1 MSPSAQ
7 SSEARRFLYAVKV
20 AELRSAGQ
28 MRTSAPTWFVLASLY
43 IRSNMLS
50 ISSRPNCFA
59 SAVLL
64 FLFISPAIGSNR
76 SSEPKWIRV
85 SSAHFAILTD
95 ASEKKGREI
104 SLRLEQM
111 RNIFSQLFLKNK
123 LMLPE
128 PLDVIALQSDE
139 EYIRVA
145 PLRQGQPISA
155 PGFFLPGDD
164 RNYIVLDLA
173 AEDSW
178 RAVSHD
184 FARLLLNFN
193 YPPTQDWFDEGFA
206 QYFSSLRL
214 GDNQAQVG
222 SDPTQRLPWNHALP
236 GHPSADAN
244 SPKSFTE
251 LLGRPWLP
259 MQDLFAMRPGTSGYP
274 PMFYAQSWIVM
285 HYLLHQSK
293 LSDAGAYFGLVQIR
307 KVPIEQAIQQA
318 FGMSAAQFGQAVQD
332 YFHSFPPAS
341 QAQPKPGATGAGGQ
355 LTQFPPP
362 LGPLD
367 VGGSVQEVPD
377 AQAQALVAEMSVRL
391 PEHRDQAEKNLETII
406 ADPKTDNVIAHRALA
421 WTRMERK
428 EFDQANEELARAREL
443 DAKDMWTHYYLAL
456 VKFRAAQLEQKPIEG
471 VSNMIQDLV
480 FVVDKEPDLA
490 EAHNMLAMAR
500 LQGGGV
506 HSATEAIKVAI
517 QLSPRSDQYLL
528 NLAQIDLAG
537 KKWDD
542 ATPLLERLK
551 DNSNTKIAQAARK
564 NLDDLPTLKKYG
576 VLPEQK
582 ASRMDPAAAVSSVPE
597 HDADDASSAQGEAAP
612 AEPVPDRRKVQFVRG
627 RLVKVDCSQNPGAI
641 LTVRTNSRTL
651 RLRTDNYKSLLLV
664 GADEFS
670 CDWTDRAVIAN
681 YKAGGK
687 ADGDLVSVEVQ

>member
-1 MSPSAQ
+1 MPRIRLL
-7 SSEARRFLYAVKV
+7 ARCLFL
-20 AELRSAGQ
+20 
-28 MRTSAPTWFVLASLY
+28 
-43 IRSNMLS
+43 
-50 ISSRPNCFA
+50 
-59 SAVLL
+59 AVL
-64 FLFISPAIGSNR
+64 FSVPASSVASTRN
-76 SSEPKWIRV
+76 SEPRWIRV
-85 SSAHFAILTD
+85 SSAHFSVLTD
-95 ASEKKGREI
+95 ANEKKGREI

-111 RNIFSQLFLKNK
+111 RDIFSQLFLKAR
-123 LMLPE
+123 LQLPE

-145 PLRQGQPISA
+145 PLRQGQPVSA
-155 PGFFLPGDD
+155 PGFFLHGDD

-178 RAVSHD
+178 RAIAHD
-184 FARLLLNFN
+184 LARLLLNFN
-193 YPPTQDWFDEGFA
+193 YPPTQEWFDEGFA

-222 SDPTQRLPWNHALP
+222 GDPTQSLPWSHALP
-236 GHPSADAN
+236 GQSSADAN
-244 SPKSFTE
+244 LPKSFTE
-251 LLGRPWLP
+251 LLNRPWLP
-259 MQDLFAMRPGTSGYP
+259 MPELFTMRPVGAGYP

-285 HYLLHQSK
+285 HYLLHQNK

-307 KVPIEQAIQQA
+307 KIPVEQAIQQA
-318 FGMSAAQFGQAVQD
+318 FGVSAAQFEEGIKD
-332 YFHSFPPAS
+332 YFHRFPPSAA
-341 QAQPKPGATGAGGQ
+341 AQPKPGATSSGGQ
-355 LTQFPPP
+355 LSQFPP

-367 VGGSVQEVPD
+367 VAGSVQDVVD

-391 PEHRDQAEKNLETII
+391 PEHRDQGEKTLATII

-421 WTRMERK
+421 WVRMEKK
-428 EFDQANEELARAREL
+428 EFDQADEELARAREL
-443 DAKDMWTHYYLAL
+443 DGKDTWTHYYLAL
-456 VKFRAAQLEQKPIEG
+456 VKFRAAQLGQKPIEG

-490 EAHNMLAMAR
+490 EAHNMLALAR

-506 HSATEAIKVAI
+506 HSATEAIRVAI
-517 QLSPRSDQYLL
+517 QLSPRNEQYVL

-551 DNSNTKIAQAARK
+551 DSSNPRIAQTARK
-564 NLDDLPTLKKYG
+564 NLEDLPTLKKYG
-576 VLPEQK
+576 VLPQQSQSQ
-582 ASRMDPAAAVSSVPE
+582 AGPANPAQTAPRTATDS
-597 HDADDASSAQGEAAP
+597 DADDASSAQNEAVP
-612 AEPVPDRRKVQFVRG
+612 SEPVPDRRKVQFVRG
-627 RLVKVDCSQNPGAI
+627 KLMKVDCSQGPAAI
-641 LTVRTNSRTL
+641 LTVRTSSRTM

-670 CDWTDRAVIAN
+670 CDWTDRAVVAN

>member
-1 MSPSAQ
+1 
-7 SSEARRFLYAVKV
+7 
-20 AELRSAGQ
+20 
-28 MRTSAPTWFVLASLY
+28 
-43 IRSNMLS
+43 MLS
-50 ISSRPNCFA
+50 ISSHPRWIL
-59 SAVLL
+59 SAVFLL
-64 FLFISPAIGSNR
+64 AFATFSVGSTR
-76 SSEPKWIRV
+76 DSKPKWIRI
-85 SSAHFAILTD
+85 SSAHFSILTD
-95 ASEKKGREI
+95 ASDKKGRET

-111 RNIFSQLFLKNK
+111 RGIFSQLFLKSK
-123 LMLPE
+123 LQLPE

-145 PLRQGQPISA
+145 PVRQGQPISA

-178 RAVSHD
+178 RAISHD
-184 FARLLLNFN
+184 CARLLLNFN
-193 YPPTQDWFDEGFA
+193 YPPTQNWFDEGFA

-222 SDPTQRLPWNHALP
+222 GDPTQSLPWNHALP
-236 GHPSADAN
+236 GQLPADPN
-244 SPKSFTE
+244 PVKSFTE

-259 MQDLFAMRPGTSGYP
+259 MPELFAMRPSSSGYP

-285 HYLLHQSK
+285 HYLLHQNK

-307 KVPIEQAIQQA
+307 KVPVEPAIQQA
-318 FGMSAAQFGQAVQD
+318 FGMSAAQLEQAVKD
-332 YFHSFPPAS
+332 YFHSFPPS
-341 QAQPKPGATGAGGQ
+341 SPTPPKPGEASSGGQ
-355 LTQFPPP
+355 LSQVPQP

-367 VGGSVQEVPD
+367 VAASVQDVVD
-377 AQAQALVAEMSVRL
+377 AQAEALVAEMAVRL
-391 PEHRDQAEKNLETII
+391 PGHRDQGEKDLETLI

-421 WTRMERK
+421 WVRMERK
-428 EFDQANEELARAREL
+428 EFDQADEELARAREL
-443 DAKDMWTHYYLAL
+443 DSKDTWTHYYLAL
-456 VKFRAAQLEQKPIEG
+456 AKFRAAQSGQKPMEG
-471 VSNMIQDLV
+471 ISNMIQDLV
-480 FVVDKEPDLA
+480 FVVDKEPDFA
-490 EAHNMLAMAR
+490 EAYNMLALAR

-517 QLSPRSDQYLL
+517 QLSPRSEQYLL

-551 DNSNTKIAQAARK
+551 DSSNPKIAQTAAK
-564 NLDDLPTLKKYG
+564 SLQDLPTLKKYG
-576 VLPEQK
+576 VLPEQR
-582 ASRMDPAAAVSSVPE
+582 AAQPGPVNPAQTVPQAAAGREVE
-597 HDADDASSAQGEAAP
+597 DANSGQGEP
-612 AEPVPDRRKVQFVRG
+612 TPPEPVLDRRKVQFVRG
-627 RLVKVDCSQNPGAI
+627 KLIKVDCSQNPAAI
-641 LTVRTNSRTL
+641 LTVRTNSRVMK
-651 RLRTDNYKSLLLV
+651 LRTDNYKSLLLV

>member
-1 MSPSAQ
+1 MPRIRLL
-7 SSEARRFLYAVKV
+7 ARCLFL
-20 AELRSAGQ
+20 
-28 MRTSAPTWFVLASLY
+28 
-43 IRSNMLS
+43 
-50 ISSRPNCFA
+50 
-59 SAVLL
+59 AVLFSL
-64 FLFISPAIGSNR
+64 PAASVASTRN
-76 SSEPKWIRV
+76 SEPKWIRV
-85 SSAHFAILTD
+85 SSAHFSVLTD
-95 ASEKKGREI
+95 ANEKKGREI
-104 SLRLEQM
+104 SLQLEQM
-111 RNIFSQLFLKNK
+111 RDIFSQLFLKAK
-123 LMLPE
+123 LQLPE

-155 PGFFLPGDD
+155 PGFFLHGDD
-164 RNYIVLDLA
+164 RNYVVLDLA

-178 RAVSHD
+178 RAISHD
-184 FARLLLNFN
+184 LARLLLNFN
-193 YPPTQDWFDEGFA
+193 YPPTQEWFDEGFA

-222 SDPTQRLPWNHALP
+222 GDPIQSLPWSHTLP
-236 GHPSADAN
+236 GQSSADAN
-244 SPKSFTE
+244 LPKSFTE
-251 LLGRPWLP
+251 LLNRPWLP
-259 MQDLFAMRPGTSGYP
+259 MPELFTMRPGGAGYP

-285 HYLLHQSK
+285 HYLLHQNK

-307 KVPIEQAIQQA
+307 KVPVEQAIQQA
-318 FGMSAAQFGQAVQD
+318 FGVSAAQFEETVKD
-332 YFHSFPPAS
+332 YFHWFPPSAT
-341 QAQPKPGATGAGGQ
+341 AQPKPGATSSGGQ
-355 LTQFPPP
+355 LSQFPA

-367 VGGSVQEVPD
+367 VAGSVQDVVN

-391 PEHRDQAEKNLETII
+391 PEHRDQGEKTLETII

-421 WTRMERK
+421 WVRMEKK
-428 EFDQANEELARAREL
+428 EFDQADEELARAREL
-443 DAKDMWTHYYLAL
+443 DGKDTWTHYYLAL
-456 VKFRAAQLEQKPIEG
+456 VKFRAAQLGQKPIEG

-490 EAHNMLAMAR
+490 EAHNMLALAR

-517 QLSPRSDQYLL
+517 QLSPRNEQYVL

-551 DNSNTKIAQAARK
+551 DSSNPHIAQTARK
-564 NLDDLPTLKKYG
+564 NLEDLPTLKKYG
-576 VLPEQK
+576 VLPQQSQSQ
-582 ASRMDPAAAVSSVPE
+582 AGPANPAQTAPRTAPDS
-597 HDADDASSAQGEAAP
+597 DADDASSAQNEAVP
-612 AEPVPDRRKVQFVRG
+612 SEPEPDRRKVQFVRG
-627 RLVKVDCSQNPGAI
+627 KLMKVDCSQNPAAI
-641 LTVRTNSRTL
+641 LTIRTNSRTM

-670 CDWTDRAVIAN
+670 CDWTDRAVVAN

>member
-1 MSPSAQ
+1 MPRIRLL
-7 SSEARRFLYAVKV
+7 ARCLFL
-20 AELRSAGQ
+20 
-28 MRTSAPTWFVLASLY
+28 
-43 IRSNMLS
+43 
-50 ISSRPNCFA
+50 
-59 SAVLL
+59 AVLL
-64 FLFISPAIGSNR
+64 FSVPASSVASTRN
-76 SSEPKWIRV
+76 SEPKWIRV
-85 SSAHFAILTD
+85 SSAHFSVLTD
-95 ASEKKGREI
+95 TNEKKGREI

-111 RNIFSQLFLKNK
+111 RDIFSQLFLKGK
-123 LMLPE
+123 LQLPE

-155 PGFFLPGDD
+155 PGFFLHGDD

-178 RAVSHD
+178 RAISHD
-184 FARLLLNFN
+184 LARLLLSFN
-193 YPPTQDWFDEGFA
+193 YPPTQEWFDEGFA

-222 SDPTQRLPWNHALP
+222 GDPTQSLPWSHALP
-236 GHPSADAN
+236 GQSSADAN
-244 SPKSFTE
+244 LPKSFTE
-251 LLGRPWLP
+251 LLNRPWLP
-259 MQDLFAMRPGTSGYP
+259 MPELFTMRPGGAGYP

-285 HYLLHQSK
+285 HYLLHQNK

-307 KVPIEQAIQQA
+307 KVPVEQAIQQA
-318 FGMSAAQFGQAVQD
+318 FGVSAAQFEEAVKD
-332 YFHSFPPAS
+332 YFHRFPPSAA
-341 QAQPKPGATGAGGQ
+341 AQPKPGATSSGAQ
-355 LTQFPPP
+355 LSQFPP

-367 VGGSVQEVPD
+367 VAGSVQDVVD

-391 PEHRDQAEKNLETII
+391 PEHRDQGEKTLETII
-406 ADPKTDNVIAHRALA
+406 ADPKADNVIAHRALA
-421 WTRMERK
+421 WVRMEKK
-428 EFDQANEELARAREL
+428 EFEQADEELARAREL
-443 DAKDMWTHYYLAL
+443 DGKDTWTHYYLAL
-456 VKFRAAQLEQKPIEG
+456 VKFRAAQLGQRPIEG

-490 EAHNMLAMAR
+490 EAHNMLALAR

-517 QLSPRSDQYLL
+517 QLSPRNEQYVL

-551 DNSNTKIAQAARK
+551 DSSNPHIAQTARK
-564 NLDDLPTLKKYG
+564 NLEDLPTLKKYG
-576 VLPEQK
+576 VLPQQSQSQ
-582 ASRMDPAAAVSSVPE
+582 AGPANPAQTAPRTATDS
-597 HDADDASSAQGEAAP
+597 DADDASSAQNEAVP
-612 AEPVPDRRKVQFVRG
+612 SEPVPDRRKVQFVRG
-627 RLVKVDCSQNPGAI
+627 KLMKVDCSQNPAAI
-641 LTVRTNSRTL
+641 LTVRTSSRTM
-651 RLRTDNYKSLLLV
+651 RLRTDDYKSLLLV

-670 CDWTDRAVIAN
+670 CDWTDRAVVAN

>member
-1 MSPSAQ
+1 MPRIRLL
-7 SSEARRFLYAVKV
+7 ARCLFL
-20 AELRSAGQ
+20 
-28 MRTSAPTWFVLASLY
+28 
-43 IRSNMLS
+43 
-50 ISSRPNCFA
+50 
-59 SAVLL
+59 AVLL
-64 FLFISPAIGSNR
+64 FSVPASSVASTRN
-76 SSEPKWIRV
+76 SEPKWIRV
-85 SSAHFAILTD
+85 SSAHFSVLTD
-95 ASEKKGREI
+95 TNEKKGREI

-111 RNIFSQLFLKNK
+111 RDIFSQLFLKGK
-123 LMLPE
+123 LQLPE

-155 PGFFLPGDD
+155 PGFFLHGDD

-178 RAVSHD
+178 RAISHD
-184 FARLLLNFN
+184 LARLLLNFN
-193 YPPTQDWFDEGFA
+193 YPPTQEWFDEGFA

-222 SDPTQRLPWNHALP
+222 GDPTRSLPWSHALP
-236 GHPSADAN
+236 GQSSADAN
-244 SPKSFTE
+244 PPKSFTE
-251 LLGRPWLP
+251 LLNRPWLP
-259 MQDLFAMRPGTSGYP
+259 MPELFTMRPGGAGSP

-285 HYLLHQSK
+285 HYLLHQNK

-307 KVPIEQAIQQA
+307 KVPVEQAIQQA
-318 FGMSAAQFGQAVQD
+318 FGVSAAQFEEAVKD
-332 YFHSFPPAS
+332 YFHRFPPSAA
-341 QAQPKPGATGAGGQ
+341 AQPKPGATSSGAQ
-355 LTQFPPP
+355 LSQFPA

-367 VGGSVQEVPD
+367 VAGSVQDVVD

-391 PEHRDQAEKNLETII
+391 PEHRDQGEKTLETII
-406 ADPKTDNVIAHRALA
+406 ADPKADNVIAHRALA
-421 WTRMERK
+421 WVRMEKK
-428 EFDQANEELARAREL
+428 EFDQADEELARAREL
-443 DAKDMWTHYYLAL
+443 DGKDTWTHYYLAL
-456 VKFRAAQLEQKPIEG
+456 VKFRAAQLGQRPIEG

-490 EAHNMLAMAR
+490 EAHNMLALAR

-517 QLSPRSDQYLL
+517 QLSPRNEQYVL

-551 DNSNTKIAQAARK
+551 DSSNPHIAQTARK
-564 NLDDLPTLKKYG
+564 NLEDLPTLKKYG
-576 VLPEQK
+576 VLPQQSQSQ
-582 ASRMDPAAAVSSVPE
+582 AGPANPAQTAPRTATDS
-597 HDADDASSAQGEAAP
+597 DADDASSAQNEAVP
-612 AEPVPDRRKVQFVRG
+612 SEPVPDRRKVQFVRG
-627 RLVKVDCSQNPGAI
+627 KLMKVDCSQNPAAI
-641 LTVRTNSRTL
+641 LTVRTSSRTM
-651 RLRTDNYKSLLLV
+651 RLRTDDYKSLLLV

-670 CDWTDRAVIAN
+670 CDWTDRAVVAN

>member
-1 MSPSAQ
+1 MPRICFHP
-7 SSEARRFLYAVKV
+7 RRIL
-20 AELRSAGQ
+20 
-28 MRTSAPTWFVLASLY
+28 P
-43 IRSNMLS
+43 
-50 ISSRPNCFA
+50 
-59 SAVLL
+59 AVLL
-64 FLFISPAIGSNR
+64 FAATTSSVGFTR
-76 SSEPKWIRV
+76 SSEPRWIRV
-85 SSAHFAILTD
+85 SSAHFSILTD
-95 ASEKKGREI
+95 ATEKKGREL

-111 RNIFSQLFLKNK
+111 RDIFSQLFLKTK
-123 LMLPE
+123 LQLPE

-193 YPPTQDWFDEGFA
+193 YPPTQAWFDEGFA

-214 GDNQAQVG
+214 SDNQAQVG
-222 SDPTQRLPWNHALP
+222 GDPTQSLPWNHALQ
-236 GHPSADAN
+236 GQADAN
-244 SPKSFTE
+244 PAKSFTE

-259 MQDLFAMRPGTSGYP
+259 MPELFTMRPGPTGYP

-285 HYLLHQSK
+285 HYLLHQNK

-307 KVPIEQAIQQA
+307 KVPVEEAIQQA
-318 FGMSAAQFGQAVQD
+318 FGMSATQFEQAVND
-332 YFHSFPPAS
+332 YFHSFPPS
-341 QAQPKPGATGAGGQ
+341 LPAQPNPGAASSGRQ
-355 LTQFPPP
+355 LSQFPPP

-367 VGGSVQEVPD
+367 VGGSVLDVVGT
-377 AQAQALVAEMSVRL
+377 QAQALVAEMAVRL
-391 PEHRDQAEKNLETII
+391 PEHRDQSEKNLETII
-406 ADPKTDNVIAHRALA
+406 ADPKTDNATAHRALA
-421 WTRMERK
+421 WVRMERK
-428 EFDQANEELARAREL
+428 EFDQADEELARAREL
-443 DAKDMWTHYYLAL
+443 DSKDTWTHYYLAL
-456 VKFRAAQLEQKPIEG
+456 VKFRAAQSGQKPIEG

-480 FVVDKEPDLA
+480 FVVDKQPDFA
-490 EAHNMLAMAR
+490 EAHNMLALAR

-517 QLSPRSDQYLL
+517 ELSPRSEQYLL
-528 NLAQIDLAG
+528 NWAQIDLAG
-537 KKWDD
+537 KRWDD

-551 DNSNTKIAQAARK
+551 DSSNPKIAQTARK

-576 VLPEQK
+576 VLPEQR
-582 ASRMDPAAAVSSVPE
+582 AAQAGPANLAQTAAQTTAE
-597 HDADDASSAQGEAAP
+597 RDGEDANSGQGEAP
-612 AEPVPDRRKVQFVRG
+612 PPEPVLDRRKVQFVRG
-627 RLVKVDCSQNPGAI
+627 RLMKVDCSLNPAAI
-641 LTVRTNSRTL
+641 LTVRTTSRTM

>member
-1 MSPSAQ
+1 MPSVSFHPRWILSAVFIILSFSIPSA
-7 SSEARRFLYAVKV
+7 
-20 AELRSAGQ
+20 
-28 MRTSAPTWFVLASLY
+28 
-43 IRSNMLS
+43 
-50 ISSRPNCFA
+50 
-59 SAVLL
+59 
-64 FLFISPAIGSNR
+64 GSGR
-76 SSEPKWIRV
+76 DPKIKWIRV
-85 SSAHFAILTD
+85 SSNHFAILTD
-95 ASEKKGREI
+95 ASEKKGRET

-111 RNIFSQLFLKNK
+111 RNIFSQLFLKSK
-123 LMLPE
+123 LQMPE

-155 PGFFLPGDD
+155 PGFFLAGDD

-184 FARLLLNFN
+184 FARLLLNYN
-193 YPPTQDWFDEGFA
+193 YPPTQEWFDEGFA
-206 QYFSSLRL
+206 QYFSSLHL
-214 GDNQAQVG
+214 SDTQAQVG
-222 SDPTQRLPWNHALP
+222 GDPTQSLPWNHALP
-236 GHPSADAN
+236 GQ
-244 SPKSFTE
+244 SFTE

-259 MQDLFAMRPGTSGYP
+259 MPELFAMRPGPSGYP

-285 HYLLHQSK
+285 HYLIHQNK

-307 KVPIEQAIQQA
+307 KVPVDQAIQQA
-318 FGMSAAQFGQAVQD
+318 FGMSAAQFEQAVKD
-332 YFHSFPPAS
+332 YFHSFPPS
-341 QAQPKPGATGAGGQ
+341 PSAQPKAGAASAGGLSQ
-355 LTQFPPP
+355 LPPP

-367 VGGSVQEVPD
+367 VAASVKDVVDPE
-377 AQAQALVAEMSVRL
+377 AHALVAEMAVRL
-391 PEHRDQAEKNLETII
+391 PEHRDQGVKNLEDIV
-406 ADPKTDNVIAHRALA
+406 ADLKTDNVIAHRALA
-421 WTRMERK
+421 WVRMERK
-428 EFDQANEELARAREL
+428 EFDQADEELARAREL
-443 DAKDMWTHYYLAL
+443 DSKDTWTHYYLAL
-456 VKFRAAQLEQKPIEG
+456 SKFRAAQSRQKPIEG

-480 FVVDKEPDLA
+480 FVVDKEPDFA
-490 EAHNMLAMAR
+490 EAHNMLALAR

-506 HSATEAIKVAI
+506 HSAADAIKVAI
-517 QLSPRSDQYLL
+517 PLSPRSEQYLL

-542 ATPLLERLK
+542 ATSLLDRLK
-551 DNSNTKIAQAARK
+551 DSSNPKIAQTARK

-582 ASRMDPAAAVSSVPE
+582 ASQTGPAVSSVPE
-597 HDADDASSAQGEAAP
+597 HDEEASSAQSEAPP

-627 RLVKVDCSQNPGAI
+627 RLIKVDCSQNPGAT

-664 GADEFS
+664 GADDFS

>member
-1 MSPSAQ
+1 MPRIGLL
-7 SSEARRFLYAVKV
+7 ARCLFL
-20 AELRSAGQ
+20 
-28 MRTSAPTWFVLASLY
+28 
-43 IRSNMLS
+43 
-50 ISSRPNCFA
+50 
-59 SAVLL
+59 AVLL
-64 FLFISPAIGSNR
+64 FSVPASSLASTRN
-76 SSEPKWIRV
+76 SEPKWMRV
-85 SSAHFAILTD
+85 SSAHFSVLTD
-95 ASEKKGREI
+95 ANEKKGREI

-111 RNIFSQLFLKNK
+111 RDIFSQLFLKAK
-123 LMLPE
+123 LQLPE

-155 PGFFLPGDD
+155 PGFFLHGDD
-164 RNYIVLDLA
+164 RNYLVLDLA

-178 RAVSHD
+178 RAASHD
-184 FARLLLNFN
+184 LARLLLNFN
-193 YPPTQDWFDEGFA
+193 YPPTQEWFDEGFA

-222 SDPTQRLPWNHALP
+222 GDPTQSLPWSQALP
-236 GHPSADAN
+236 GQSSADAKL
-244 SPKSFTE
+244 PKSFTE
-251 LLGRPWLP
+251 LLNRPWLP
-259 MQDLFAMRPGTSGYP
+259 MPELFRMRPGAAGYP

-285 HYLLHQSK
+285 HYLLHQNK

-307 KVPIEQAIQQA
+307 KVPVEQAIQQA
-318 FGMSAAQFGQAVQD
+318 FGMSAAQFEEAVKD
-332 YFHSFPPAS
+332 YFHRFPPSAV
-341 QAQPKPGATGAGGQ
+341 AQPKPGATSSGGQ
-355 LTQFPPP
+355 LSQFPP

-367 VGGSVQEVPD
+367 VAGSVQDVVD

-391 PEHRDQAEKNLETII
+391 REHRDQGEKTLETII

-421 WTRMERK
+421 WVRMEKK
-428 EFDQANEELARAREL
+428 EFDQADEELARAREL
-443 DAKDMWTHYYLAL
+443 DGKDTWTHYYLAL
-456 VKFRAAQLEQKPIEG
+456 LKFRAAQLGQKPIEG

-490 EAHNMLAMAR
+490 EAHNMLALAR

-506 HSATEAIKVAI
+506 HSATEAIRVAI
-517 QLSPRSDQYLL
+517 QLSPRNEQYVL

-551 DNSNTKIAQAARK
+551 DSSNPDIAQTARK
-564 NLDDLPTLKKYG
+564 NLEDLPTLKKYG
-576 VLPEQK
+576 VLPQQSQSQ
-582 ASRMDPAAAVSSVPE
+582 AGPANPAQTAPRTAPDS
-597 HDADDASSAQGEAAP
+597 DADDASSAQNEAVP
-612 AEPVPDRRKVQFVRG
+612 SEPVPDRRKVQFVRG
-627 RLVKVDCSQNPGAI
+627 KLMKVDCSQNPAAI
-641 LTVRTNSRTL
+641 LTVRTSSRTM
-651 RLRTDNYKSLLLV
+651 RLRTDDYKSLLLV

-670 CDWTDRAVIAN
+670 CDWTDRAVVAN

>member
-1 MSPSAQ
+1 MPSV
-7 SSEARRFLYAVKV
+7 SFHPRWIL
-20 AELRSAGQ
+20 
-28 MRTSAPTWFVLASLY
+28 
-43 IRSNMLS
+43 
-50 ISSRPNCFA
+50 
-59 SAVLL
+59 SAV
-64 FLFISPAIGSNR
+64 FIFALTIPSNGSGR
-76 SSEPKWIRV
+76 DSKIKWIRV
-85 SSAHFAILTD
+85 SSNHFAILTD
-95 ASEKKGREI
+95 ASEKKGRET

-111 RNIFSQLFLKNK
+111 RNIFSQLFLKSK
-123 LMLPE
+123 LQMPE

-155 PGFFLPGDD
+155 PGFFLAGDD

-178 RAVSHD
+178 RAASHD
-184 FARLLLNFN
+184 FARLLLNYN
-193 YPPTQDWFDEGFA
+193 YPPTQEWFDEGFA

-214 GDNQAQVG
+214 SDTQAQVG
-222 SDPTQRLPWNHALP
+222 SDPTQSMPWNHTLP
-236 GHPSADAN
+236 GQ
-244 SPKSFTE
+244 SFTE

-259 MQDLFAMRPGTSGYP
+259 MPELFAMRPGPSGYP

-285 HYLLHQSK
+285 HYLIHQDK

-307 KVPIEQAIQQA
+307 KVPVEQAIQQA
-318 FGMSAAQFGQAVQD
+318 FGMSAAQFEQAVKD
-332 YFHSFPPAS
+332 YFHSLPPSPPA
-341 QAQPKPGATGAGGQ
+341 QAKPGAASSGGQ
-355 LTQFPPP
+355 SGQLPPP
-362 LGPLD
+362 PGPLD
-367 VGGSVQEVPD
+367 VAASVRDVVDPE
-377 AQAQALVAEMSVRL
+377 AQALVAEMVVRL
-391 PEHRDQAEKNLETII
+391 PEHRDQGVKNLEDIV
-406 ADPKTDNVIAHRALA
+406 ADLKTDNVIAHRALA
-421 WTRMERK
+421 WVRMERK
-428 EFDQANEELARAREL
+428 EFDQADEELARAREL
-443 DAKDMWTHYYLAL
+443 DSKDTWTHYYLAL
-456 VKFRAAQLEQKPIEG
+456 SKFRAAQSGQKPIEG

-480 FVVDKEPDLA
+480 FVVDKEPDFA
-490 EAHNMLAMAR
+490 EAHNMLALAR

-506 HSATEAIKVAI
+506 HSAGDAIKVAI
-517 QLSPRSDQYLL
+517 QLSPRSEQYLL

-542 ATPLLERLK
+542 ATSLLDRLK
-551 DNSNTKIAQAARK
+551 DSSNPKIAQTARK

-582 ASRMDPAAAVSSVPE
+582 ASQTGPAVSSVPE
-597 HDADDASSAQGEAAP
+597 HDEDASSAQNEARP
-612 AEPVPDRRKVQFVRG
+612 PEPVPDRRKSQFVRG
-627 RLVKVDCSQNPGAI
+627 KLIKVDCSQNPGAI
-641 LTVRTNSRTL
+641 LTVRTSSRTL